1 MPLTKA
7 FYMIPS
13 GAPTAP
19 TLIYGTTAGHFTI
32 TNYNPL
38 ITYTLTNAT
47 RSGND
52 VTVTSIA
59 TDATIKASTP
69 GSPLFSATK
78 TLKTAWNARSL
89 YSIYS
94 GPHEFAGC
102 SEFGHSGYYCGG
114 GSISD
119 ASGANWSGPGTVG
132 TFGECG
138 GGCTPPLQCFGYFGF
153 YCYNW
158 TWTDYSGSGY
168 SIIGPTNS
176 TSSIWGKVV

>member
-1 MPLTKA
+1 MPLSKA

-32 TNYNPL
+32 TNYDPL
-38 ITYTLTNAT
+38 LTYTLTNAT
-47 RSGND
+47 RSGSD
-52 VTVTSIA
+52 VTVTTIA

-78 TLKTAWNARSL
+78 TLKTAANARSL
-89 YSIYS
+89 YSVYS
-94 GPHEFAGC
+94 GPDSTVGC
-102 SEFGHSGYYCGG
+102 TYGHSGFYCGG
-114 GSISD
+114 GSI
-119 ASGANWSGPGTVG
+119 ASSAGDTWSGPGTVG
-132 TFGECG
+132 DFCG
-138 GGCTPPLQCFGYFGF
+138 GACTDPPCMGIFGF

-158 TWTDYSGSGY
+158 NWTDYSGSGY
-168 SIIGPTNS
+168 SIIGPTTS